1 MRSAMHGRAKVRK
14 CKNVTIGVN
23 AFPHLNIFIVL
34 MYEMNRSLY
43 LIAQTHKFVVVV
55 CLLFVNPF
63 AYIIVCLLDPFVCM
77 LLFLLLSGSPRY
89 YCLFCLFTDVLP

>member
-55 CLLFVNPF
+55 C
-63 AYIIVCLLDPFVCM
+63 
-77 LLFLLLSGSPRY
+77 
-89 YCLFCLFTDVLP
+89 